1 MIEISQIRRLSLWIF
16 FIPLVAVNVCL
27 LISINFSFLENTIF
41 VVDQIGRS
49 NFSIP
54 YIDGS
59 LSISRASRTYPQ
71 FLIFKPA
78 MVLTSLL
85 LYFYWCKNN
94 LIINK
99 FKGTENQ
106 ENSFKIFGVLSAIFL
121 TIHSLL
127 LGVEVDIKIFKLL
140 RRVVLLGFIIFEVI
154 AQGLLVY
161 NFYKLKNKL
170 VNLFNKKILIIKIF
184 LAFVLTV
191 VAIFSIPI
199 LLTKGDVHFK
209 HALEWNY
216 FVGVIF
222 FYLLTRFFW
231 RNLKTT

>member
-106 ENSFKIFGVLSAIFL
+106 ENSFKIFGVLYAIFL

-184 LAFVLTV
+184 LVFVLTV

>member
-1 MIEISQIRRLSLWIF
+1 MIEIFQIRKLSLWIF

-99 FKGTENQ
+99 FKGTENE

-140 RRVVLLGFIIFEVI
+140 RRVVLLGFIIFEII

-161 NFYKLKNKL
+161 NFYKLKNEL

-184 LAFVLTV
+184 LVFILAV

-216 FVGVIF
+216 FMGVIF

>member
-184 LAFVLTV
+184 LVFVLTV